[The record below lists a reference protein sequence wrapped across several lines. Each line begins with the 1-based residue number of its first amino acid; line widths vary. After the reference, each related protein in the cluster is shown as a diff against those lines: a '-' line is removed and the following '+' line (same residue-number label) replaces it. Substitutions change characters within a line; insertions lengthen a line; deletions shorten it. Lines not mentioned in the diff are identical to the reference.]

1 MSNKKNNSKQ
11 GFVNNDNDNFAEDSK
26 VKKTK
31 KTVNN
36 DHAQSV
42 NNSFKDANKE
52 HFNFDVEVGKIL
64 QLMINSLYTNKD
76 VALRELISNAS
87 DACDKMRYLGAQNSQ
102 LQVDD
107 LKISIAINKEEK
119 LLIITD
125 NGIGMNRN
133 DLLENL
139 GTIARSGTETFVK
152 SLTGDKQKDVQ
163 LIGQFGVGFY
173 SSFMI
178 ANKVE
183 VISRKFN
190 EEQIWH
196 WQSSGDQHFELKE
209 YNSLSDAEKL
219 TSNTRIILHLKDDAH
234 DFLDRFHIKHVVQTY
249 CDHINF
255 QIEFVPENTDNGAKA
270 ETLNSASALWKKNKD
285 EISAEQYQVF
295 YKHIAHLPGDPF
307 MTIHS
312 NVEGLL
318 SYTNLLFIPSIKPF
332 DLFHPDRKSCVKLYV
347 KKVFISEELSLVPA
361 CMRFLRGLIDSDDL
375 PLNISRETLQ
385 HSAVL
390 DKIRKSV
397 VNKVLAELK
406 KKARDEEEEYLKF
419 WNNFGAVLKEGLCES
434 SEFREKIL
442 EICRFYSSKSP
453 DKLININ
460 EYLER
465 VRAGQDRIYFLT
477 GESIEKIKAS
487 PQLEIFLQK
496 DIEVLYLCD
505 AVDEFWVTVMLPFK
519 DKEFQ
524 SINRHDVDIENIDKT
539 AEDKKDSDDKNDNE
553 EPIDATDSKFDG
565 LINFIKE
572 ILGDKVDKVR
582 ISKKLTGSPVCLAV
596 GSNSMDIRLERYL
609 LEQKQINSASAKIL
623 EINANNSIIKKLQE
637 DYICEDKKNHNS
649 DIVRTLFDLACIIE
663 DEPIKDTADFSRR
676 IQKALQ

>member
-1 MSNKKNNSKQ
+1 MSNKENNHKVSSKDH
-11 GFVNNDNDNFAEDSK
+11 G
-26 VKKTK
+26 KKDRK
-31 KTVNN
+31 N
-36 DHAQSV
+36 DHKEDHISEQKSDHK
-42 NNSFKDANKE
+42 SNKKGDRKVDKKQV
-52 HFNFDVEVGKIL
+52 FDFDVEVGKIL

-76 VALRELISNAS
+76 VALRELIANGS
-87 DACDKMRYLGAQNSQ
+87 DACDKMRYLASQNS
-102 LQVDD
+102 D
-107 LKISIAINKEEK
+107 LSADELKLTITTNKKEK

-125 NGIGMNRN
+125 NGIGMNRE
-133 DLLENL
+133 DLLQNL
-139 GTIARSGTETFVK
+139 GTIAKSGTESFVK

-178 ANKVE
+178 ANQVE
-183 VISRKFN
+183 VISKKFD
-190 EEQIWH
+190 ETKFWH
-196 WQSSGDQHFELKE
+196 WQSKGDQHFELNE
-209 YNSLSDAEKL
+209 YHPNDQEKNSF
-219 TSNTRIILHLKDDAH
+219 NTKIILHLKDDAS

-255 QIEFVPENTDNGAKA
+255 KIDFIPENNEEGAKI
-270 ETLNSASALWKKNKD
+270 ETLNSASALWKKNRD
-285 EISAEQYQVF
+285 EITNEQYQAF

-312 NVEGLL
+312 NVEGML

-406 KKARDEEEEYLKF
+406 KKSRDSEEEYLKF

-434 SEFREKIL
+434 TDFREKIL
-442 EICRFYSSKSP
+442 EICRFNSSKSP
-453 DKLININ
+453 DKLISIQ
-460 EYLER
+460 EYIDR
-465 VRAGQDRIYFLT
+465 MRIGQDRIYFLT

-487 PQLEIFLQK
+487 PQLEVFLQK

-505 AVDEFWVTVMLPFK
+505 AVDEFWVTVMMPYK
-519 DKEFQ
+519 EKEFQ
-524 SINRHDVDIENIDKT
+524 SINRHDVDLEKIDKNPD
-539 AEDKKDSDDKNDNE
+539 ELKNDE
-553 EPIDATDSKFDG
+553 EKNDEIKDATDSKFDE
-565 LINFIKE
+565 LLNFIKE
-572 ILGDKVDKVR
+572 TLGDKIEKVR
-582 ISKKLTGSPVCLAV
+582 ISKKLTGSPVCLGV
-596 GSNSMDIRLERYL
+596 GAGSMDIRLERYL

-623 EINANNSIIKKLQE
+623 EININNPIIKKLQAE
-637 DYICEDKKNHNS
+637 FKLEENKDHNC

-663 DEPIKDTADFSRR
+663 DEPIKDSADFSRR
-676 IQKALQ
+676 IQKILQA